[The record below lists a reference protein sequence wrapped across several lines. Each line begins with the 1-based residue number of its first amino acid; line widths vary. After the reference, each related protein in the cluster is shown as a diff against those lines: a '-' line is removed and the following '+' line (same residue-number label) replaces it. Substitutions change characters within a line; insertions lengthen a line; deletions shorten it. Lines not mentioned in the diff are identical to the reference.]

1 MIDAP
6 NPVHTAL
13 DDPEAHV
20 RRCLARLPFADV
32 DVELTAAAC
41 ALPGR
46 TAGEALAVLADA
58 GLLERHGRHPV
69 RGPVYGLRGAVRTPP
84 RTHADERD
92 QLDQLDRL
100 DAEGPDPAAGEPL
113 RRALD
118 WLLAATTAAAHL
130 LDRGYRDLDRDYHY
144 PPADAPAFT
153 TVSEA
158 LAWLDAQHTNLMAA
172 VRATHAAGLHRST
185 WQLVHAMRPCWTT
198 FHHRPGW
205 LEAHELAY
213 DAAQVCGHAPAQR
226 EILATWGAALRN
238 AGRHAQA
245 AVAFTRVIAAART
258 AGDGLGAARA
268 LYELGGTHLDA
279 NRPRQSVQFLRRAR
293 RLLRTL
299 GDARGVALCS
309 ICLGQVA
316 LVHGRPTEAIT
327 LLDEAR
333 AALVGEHHAFDAARA
348 LAWLGR
354 AHAHKGDYATAQ
366 YDLRLAH
373 DEFVA
378 VGSSRWI
385 ARVREMLGDIA
396 REQHRLEDATRFH
409 AQALE
414 MYGRSSP
421 CDAKRLRRHL
431 DGLKAPTGSPD
442 RDRDRV

>member
-1 MIDAP
+1 MTDAP
-6 NPVHTAL
+6 SPIHTAL

-46 TAGEALAVLADA
+46 TAGAALAALADA

-69 RGPVYGLRGAVRTPP
+69 RGPVYGLRDAIRARP
-84 RTHADERD
+84 RTHAG
-92 QLDQLDRL
+92 QLDRL
-100 DAEGPDPAAGEPL
+100 DRLDRLDDEGSDPAAGEPL

-130 LDRGYRDLDRDYHY
+130 LDRGYRDLDRDYRY
-144 PPADAPAFT
+144 PPADAPAFA

-172 VRATHAAGLHRST
+172 VHAAHVAGLPGST

-205 LEAHELAY
+205 LGAHELAY
-213 DAAQVCGHAPAQR
+213 DAAQVCGHAPAER
-226 EILATWGAALRN
+226 EILATWGVALRN

-245 AVAFTRVIAAART
+245 VVAFTRVFAAART
-258 AGDGLGAARA
+258 VGDELGAARA
-268 LYELGGTHLDA
+268 LYELGSTHLDA
-279 NRPRQSVQFLRRAR
+279 NHPRQSVPFLRRAR

-299 GDARGVALCS
+299 GDAHGAALCG
-309 ICLGQVA
+309 ICLGRVA
-316 LVHGRPTEAIT
+316 LVRGRPTEAIT
-327 LLDEAR
+327 LLGEAR
-333 AALVGEHHAFDAARA
+333 AALAGERHAFDAARA

-354 AHAHKGDYATAQ
+354 AQALDGDYATAQ

-373 DEFVA
+373 DEFAA

-385 ARVREMLGDIA
+385 ARVREMLGDVA
-396 REQHRLEDATRFH
+396 REQHRLEDAARFH

-421 CDAKRLRRHL
+421 HDAERLRRHL
-431 DGLKAPTGSPD
+431 DGLTAPTGSPD